1 MIRVNG
7 IPLNNVK
14 PEGLRL
20 KLQEPILLAG
30 KNKFRSIDMRI
41 RVRGGGHTSQIFA
54 IRQAIAKAVVSYTQK
69 FVDEPVCCPSSPHTH
84 THTHL
89 HRPSSPSRPRTS
101 STTVPSLSRTRAV
114 PRRRSSVDRVPGPGT
129 PSRTVKHRAFLGHRG
144 VLLRSASFFFRCC
157 VHVLLRGLHR
167 RTPCSFSS

>member
-1 MIRVNG
+1 MPETADKKTQKVQTYGKKKHAVAVVTANAGRGMIRVNG

-20 KLQEPILLAG
+20 KLQEPVLLAG

-69 FVDEPVCCPSSPHTH
+69 FVDEPVCS
-84 THTHL
+84 
-89 HRPSSPSRPRTS
+89 
-101 STTVPSLSRTRAV
+101 
-114 PRRRSSVDRVPGPGT
+114 
-129 PSRTVKHRAFLGHRG
+129 AFLTTTSH
-144 VLLRSASFFFRCC
+144 
-157 VHVLLRGLHR
+157 
-167 RTPCSFSS
+167 